1 MQHAAGFIRLPYL
14 LEKGERK
21 YQRNLYLIIRL
32 KLENYWQK
40 KWVYFL
46 TWEKPYLTDIVEDNY
61 NIVRDRFETDLVN
74 VMKNWPLV
82 AKKHKENF
90 NIY

>member
-1 MQHAAGFIRLPYL
+1 MLRNTVVSSYCVLIIIRQLKSLKFYIKEIIFKHMQHAAGFIRLPYL

-46 TWEKPYLTDIVEDNY
+46 TWEKLY
-61 NIVRDRFETDLVN
+61 
-74 VMKNWPLV
+74 
-82 AKKHKENF
+82 
-90 NIY
+90 